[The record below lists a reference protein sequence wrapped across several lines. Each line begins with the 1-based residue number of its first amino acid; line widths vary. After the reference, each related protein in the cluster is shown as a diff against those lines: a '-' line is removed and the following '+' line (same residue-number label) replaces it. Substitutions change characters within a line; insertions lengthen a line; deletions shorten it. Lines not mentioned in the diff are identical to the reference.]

1 MKDCYSGIPLPSSR
15 RLRRRS
21 MASRTVSATVAQR
34 DPGELD
40 EEDGLP
46 IATLSRDEHQ
56 S

>member
-1 MKDCYSGIPLPSSR
+1 MALKRTDDSLAHA
-15 RLRRRS
+15 RRS
-21 MASRTVSATVAQR
+21 CLAHYLPPVAQR

-40 EEDGLP
+40 KEDGLP